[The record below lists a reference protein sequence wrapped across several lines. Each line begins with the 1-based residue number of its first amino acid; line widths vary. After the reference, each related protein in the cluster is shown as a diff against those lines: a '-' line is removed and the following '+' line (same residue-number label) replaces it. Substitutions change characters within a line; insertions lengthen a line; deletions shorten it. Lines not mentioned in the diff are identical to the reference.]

1 MGKTST
7 VSRLNVPGKI
17 GWMIMELPGPLLLG
31 YTMLTLPAEL
41 GLKSLPWE
49 NWVLAGIFVGRL
61 LSHHKTVSRC
71 SHLITRPF
79 YIFTL
84 LMCHCA
90 TTNTLQMTHYSY
102 RAVIAPL
109 INPSMSPI
117 HPLIIVIGWLFQF
130 LNAVSIGGWL
140 AGYGHTSR
148 ASWHS
153 SGANIGTGARMELGF
168 IIWALGFCGTI
179 WHDDELREIRRSAA
193 KMQKRIDDNG
203 SSNGANEESKKNGD
217 VIKVKKNGVDKIY
230 MVPQNGLFRFV
241 FSAHYFCEWIE
252 WTGFCIMCGSGCLPA
267 RNFLLNEVSSMLPRA
282 LQTKRWYI
290 ERFGKEKVGNR
301 KAVVPGVI

>member
-1 MGKTST
+1 M
-7 VSRLNVPGKI
+7 
-17 GWMIMELPGPLLLG
+17 
-31 YTMLTLPAEL
+31 
-41 GLKSLPWE
+41 
-49 NWVLAGIFVGRL
+49 FF
-61 LSHHKTVSRC
+61 H
-71 SHLITRPF
+71 
-79 YIFTL
+79 
-84 LMCHCA
+84 LMCRRA
-90 TTNTLQMTHYSY
+90 TTNKPQMAHYSY

-117 HPLIIVIGWLFQF
+117 HPLIIVMGWLFQS
-130 LNAVSIGGWL
+130 LNALSIGGWL
-140 AGYGHTSR
+140 AGYGHTTR

-168 IIWALGFCGTI
+168 IIWAVGFCGTI

-193 KMQKRIDDNG
+193 RKQKRVDTNISTNG
-203 SSNGANEESKKNGD
+203 VADVSQKNENVTKE
-217 VIKVKKNGVDKIY
+217 KKNGVKKIY
-230 MVPQNGLFRFV
+230 MIPQNGLFCFV
-241 FSAHYFCEWIE
+241 FNAHYFCEWIE
-252 WTGFCIMCGSGCLPA
+252 WTGFWIMCGSGCIPA